1 MRWLGWCVENKTD
14 LADNCLPMTYLGM
27 LLGASFNSKSIWNP
41 ILEKLD
47 IIEEYIIEL
56 YYLLFILF
64 HYHYPY

>member
-1 MRWLGWCVENKTD
+1 MVESKTD

-27 LLGASFNSKSIWNP
+27 LLGSSSNSKSIWNP

-56 YYLLFILF
+56 NYVLFILF
-64 HYHYPY
+64 HYTY

>member
-1 MRWLGWCVENKTD
+1 MVENNTD

-47 IIEEYIIEL
+47 IIEEYTIEL
-56 YYLLFILF
+56 NYLLFILV